1 MKLIV
6 GLGNPGSKY
15 EDTRH
20 NVGFLAI
27 DQIAEKYQVQ
37 VNKLKCKAQVGEFRL
52 SEKIILAKPQTFMNN
67 SGESVRELVDYYKID
82 LKDLIIIYDD
92 IDIPFSTIRVKGK
105 GSSGSHNGM
114 RSIVKH
120 LGQEKFPRV
129 RISIGQKP
137 EYMDLADFVL
147 SKFTSKE
154 IPTVEREIQ
163 AAAEASLEIAEKS
176 VDSAMNIYNGMTFDE

>member
-15 EDTRH
+15 ENTRH

-27 DQIAEKYQVQ
+27 DEIAKKYQIQ
-37 VNKLKCKAQVGEFRL
+37 VNKLKCKAQTGELRL
-52 SEKIILAKPQTFMNN
+52 SDKVILAKPQTFMNN
-67 SGESVRELVDYYKID
+67 SGEAVRELVDYYNVD

-120 LGQEKFPRV
+120 LGDDKFPRV
-129 RISIGQKP
+129 RISISQKP
-137 EYMDLADFVL
+137 DYMDLADFVL
-147 SKFTSKE
+147 SKFTNKE
-154 IPTVEREIQ
+154 VPIVKKEIQ
-163 AAAEASLEIAEKS
+163 AAAEASLEIVEKG
-176 VDSAMNIYNGMTFDE
+176 VDSAMNIYNGMTFDD